1 MGDFFKKLFDSI
13 RNVWSDWSSI
23 QRVIFVSVLLA
34 AVIALTAIIGF
45 SAAPSMEPVLTQGI
59 TNETLRQQIGAR
71 LDAEG
76 ITYTLTSNFVFM
88 VDDRPT
94 ALRAR
99 AILATEGLLPGDTDA
114 WELFDMDRWMITDYE
129 RDVNLLRSITNQ
141 LIQHIEALDDID
153 DASVT
158 IVIPEKTL
166 FSEDQDPVT
175 ASIILIP
182 KPGSDITGNRAK
194 LEGIQELVQFAVPGL
209 TAEYTTIAD
218 ASGRTLNDFEDL
230 SGLDRLEQSRREL
243 DLKRDLENQYIKAI
257 TSALAGIFT
266 TERIEILNIEVDLDY
281 GNKEIETEE
290 FFPIVVTPDDPA
302 TPFSEREVVLNAL
315 RSASEFDEAY
325 TGSGFNPQ
333 GPPGVEGQ
341 TPPSYQDLEGLV
353 GTYNRNENSTNYEL
367 NRQVTRETGTPEIK
381 RISVGVAIDG
391 IWRWKYNEQGEV
403 IFLPDNRI
411 DREYIS
417 VSNEELSRATELIQG
432 AVGYSQSR
440 GDVVTVRTIAF
451 DRTSEHQ
458 NEDQIVLR
466 QFQTQQIIPVVIIII
481 IVVIVL
487 FILFRIVVKELERR
501 RRLREEE
508 LARQHQSMR
517 EEALRRADETGME
530 VEMSVDER
538 SRIELQ
544 EAIINMVREQ
554 PEEVAHLIRTW
565 LSEE

>member
-13 RNVWSDWSSI
+13 RNVWSDWSII

-59 TNETLRQQIGAR
+59 TNEILRQQIGAR

-76 ITYTLTSNFVFM
+76 ITYTLTSDFVFM

-114 WELFDMDRWMITDYE
+114 WELFDMDRWIITDYE
-129 RDVNLLRSITNQ
+129 RDVNLRRSITNQ

-166 FSEDQDPVT
+166 FAEDQDPVT

-230 SGLDRLEQSRREL
+230 AGLDHLEQSRREL

-290 FFPIVVTPDDPA
+290 FFPIVVTPDDPT

-367 NRQVTRETGTPEIK
+367 NRQVTRETGTPKIK

-466 QFQTQQIIPVVIIII
+466 QFRTQQIIPIVIIII
-481 IVVIVL
+481 IAVIVL